1 MLYNEPYI
9 AVSSKVH
16 PALMGSPFKTAWGQ
30 RISQDLE
37 PAFEDA
43 RKTGTATLVED
54 TPFYL
59 ERHGYLEEAFFTY
72 SLVPIRDEC
81 GCTMGF
87 YVPVLETTK
96 QKIWERRTR
105 TSVTFVATVFALADK
120 LCQSDFYC
128 DRA

>member
-9 AVSSKVH
+9 AVSSKMH
-16 PALMGSPFKTAWGQ
+16 PALMGSTFIQAWGQ
-30 RISQDLE
+30 GIYRDLE

-54 TPFYL
+54 KPFYL

-72 SLVPIRDEC
+72 SFVPIRDEC
-81 GCTMGF
+81 GITMGF

-105 TSVTFVATVFALADK
+105 T
-120 LCQSDFYC
+120 
-128 DRA
+128 

>member
-9 AVSSKVH
+9 AVSSKMH
-16 PALMGSPFKTAWGQ
+16 PALMGSTFIEAWGQ
-30 RISQDLE
+30 RITCELE

-43 RKTGTATLVED
+43 RKTGTATLVKD

-59 ERHGYLEEAFFTY
+59 ERHGYLEEAFFMY
-72 SLVPIRDEC
+72 ILVPIRNER
-81 GCTMGF
+81 GFTMGF

-105 TSVTFVATVFALADK
+105 T
-120 LCQSDFYC
+120 
-128 DRA
+128 